1 MPGGRTP
8 KNDYDWD
15 DKKDVCY
22 QLFVVEKKSINEI
35 ITHFANHFGVAET
48 ELPSARLF
56 RRQFT
61 DKWHF
66 PPRKEKRKPEDEAA
80 IVERMR
86 QLWEQ
91 NMLVAKMQETLD
103 DEGWGVGLSEFQKL
117 RRINGF
123 TRRVNDGAHVGA
135 SARKRKR
142 GEAEVMEEPGDQAWT
157 VMGSS
162 AGATI
167 SAYSKPGMSQGEAT
181 RRANRLAQIQFD
193 SDNALLTRRRRRR
206 IRNYGHL
213 PPDAPNMAPRY
224 NTETTLDEC
233 KAFLH
238 LNNDMYTA
246 IRQDYEVICRDMGI
260 ERKKTFLSN
269 GMWQASKDRLV
280 RENMHLSGVMHP
292 LQPDLD
298 RKATAVDVICSDV
311 TKRMRDQ
318 PKRLTVAD
326 ANNGLGLNPSD
337 SKELRKMFYGILD
350 DDQFTTRLA
359 CGDEHWNELRLIWNA
374 SSPLLQQV
382 MAEGDPHKIRCVDV
396 LCRDAT
402 KRRND
407 DYVRKGP
414 NRREPQQRV
423 SGPGPGSARAPAA
436 AKKGKTAV
444 TPTKPAPAV
453 AKEPKKTPTKKVTKI
468 HAKKSAAACALG
480 TQAQPIDADRL
491 DPALSA
497 MSNPYT
503 AVEPL
508 SIPVYFRL
516 SPQSQ
521 IIGHHPRLWLG
532 KLTAR
537 TVSAVHQAATSK
549 AGAAQVTKVHGLI
562 KNEDESEDSYL
573 IEGDEELDVYLGAA
587 GEKASF
593 LVVLEGGYA

>member
-1 MPGGRTP
+1 MWPRPNFPGESHTDIPFTYTCTVTDGLS
-8 KNDYDWD
+8 
-15 DKKDVCY
+15 C
-22 QLFVVEKKSINEI
+22 
-35 ITHFANHFGVAET
+35 AN
-48 ELPSARLF
+48 SARLF

-135 SARKRKR
+135 PARKRKR
-142 GEAEVMEEPGDQAWT
+142 GEAEVMEEPGDQEWT
-157 VMGSS
+157 VAGSS
-162 AGATI
+162 AGATM
-167 SAYSKPGMSQGEAT
+167 SAYQKPGMSQGEAT

-359 CGDEHWNELRLIWNA
+359 CGDEHWNELRQVWNA

-453 AKEPKKTPTKKVTKI
+453 AKEPKKNPTKKVTKI
-468 HAKKSAAACALG
+468 HAKTSAAASALG

>member
-48 ELPSARLF
+48 ELP

-135 SARKRKR
+135 PARKRKR

-157 VMGSS
+157 VAGSS
-162 AGATI
+162 AGATV
-167 SAYSKPGMSQGEAT
+167 SAYQKPSMSQGEAT

-359 CGDEHWNELRLIWNA
+359 CGDEHWNELRHIWNA

-423 SGPGPGSARAPAA
+423 SGPGPGSARAPVA
-436 AKKGKTAV
+436 AKKGKIAV
-444 TPTKPAPAV
+444 TPTKSAPAV

-468 HAKKSAAACALG
+468 HAKTSAAAAANSALG

-497 MSNPYT
+497 ISNPYT

-562 KNEDESEDSYL
+562 KNEDGSEDSYL

>member
-48 ELPSARLF
+48 ELP

-91 NMLVAKMQETLD
+91 NMLVAKMQEALD

-135 SARKRKR
+135 PARKRKR

-157 VMGSS
+157 VAGSS
-162 AGATI
+162 AGATM

-224 NTETTLDEC
+224 NTETTPDEC
-233 KAFLH
+233 KASGRCS
-238 LNNDMYTA
+238 TA
-246 IRQDYEVICRDMGI
+246 SWTTTSSPRA
-260 ERKKTFLSN
+260 
-269 GMWQASKDRLV
+269 WPA
-280 RENMHLSGVMHP
+280 
-292 LQPDLD
+292 
-298 RKATAVDVICSDV
+298 ATSTGTSYD
-311 TKRMRDQ
+311 
-318 PKRLTVAD
+318 
-326 ANNGLGLNPSD
+326 N
-337 SKELRKMFYGILD
+337 
-350 DDQFTTRLA
+350 
-359 CGDEHWNELRLIWNA
+359 
-374 SSPLLQQV
+374 SPLLQQV

-414 NRREPQQRV
+414 NRKEPQQRV

-436 AKKGKTAV
+436 AKKREAVV

-468 HAKKSAAACALG
+468 HAKTSAANSALG
-480 TQAQPIDADRL
+480 TKAQPIDADRL

-497 MSNPYT
+497 ISNPYT

-562 KNEDESEDSYL
+562 KNEDGSEDSYL

-593 LVVLEGGYA
+593 LVVLERVYA

>member
-1 MPGGRTP
+1 M
-8 KNDYDWD
+8 
-15 DKKDVCY
+15 
-22 QLFVVEKKSINEI
+22 
-35 ITHFANHFGVAET
+35 
-48 ELPSARLF
+48 
-56 RRQFT
+56 
-61 DKWHF
+61 
-66 PPRKEKRKPEDEAA
+66 
-80 IVERMR
+80 
-86 QLWEQ
+86 
-91 NMLVAKMQETLD
+91 
-103 DEGWGVGLSEFQKL
+103 
-117 RRINGF
+117 
-123 TRRVNDGAHVGA
+123 
-135 SARKRKR
+135 
-142 GEAEVMEEPGDQAWT
+142 
-157 VMGSS
+157 
-162 AGATI
+162 
-167 SAYSKPGMSQGEAT
+167 SAYQKPGMSQGEAT

-359 CGDEHWNELRLIWNA
+359 CGDEHWNELRQVWNA

-444 TPTKPAPAV
+444 TPTKPASTV

-468 HAKKSAAACALG
+468 HAKTSAAASALG

-497 MSNPYT
+497 MTNPYT
-503 AVEPL
+503 AAPPAELL
-508 SIPVYFRL
+508 SIPIYFRL

-537 TVSAVHQAATSK
+537 TVSAVHLAATSK